1 MAKVAKSKALKA
13 VVSACLV
20 SGLLVPLNIQA
31 AGKAKASETYEMTVS
46 PIPKSLEQTDKG
58 FPLNPKVGLVT
69 ERGTDPAAIAELKQA
84 LKEAGVTTI
93 VESDIKS
100 PNLQAPVIIWLG
112 EFSDPDELKTIQ
124 QSTGLEDLV
133 MTKKEGYIVSS
144 KHGTKDKKH
153 IVISG
158 HDEAGTYYGTQTFE
172 QIIVERKGTDWIP
185 EVEIKDWPTMPI
197 RGSIEGFYGAP
208 WSHEDRLRQIAF
220 YGEHKMNSYIY
231 APKDDPYHREKWK
244 EPYPADKIAE
254 LTELVQAAQENHVA
268 FTFAISP
275 GNTITYSSESD
286 LKALIQKAQ
295 AMWDIGVRSF
305 ALYLDDIDPSLHSPE
320 DRAMFGGDP
329 NPPAAAQAY
338 LLNRFNEE
346 FIKKH
351 NGAERL
357 ITVPTDYY
365 QAGTTPYRTR
375 FAELVQ
381 SDIIV
386 QWTGIGVVAPTITS
400 QDADKIHAIFKHDL
414 LIWDNYPVND
424 FDRNRLFLAP
434 LTGRDSDLT
443 PEHGVIGLT
452 ANPMNEAEASKI
464 PLFTVA
470 DYTWNPEAYDPA
482 DSLKRS
488 LKEFAGAAY
497 EPLNLFVEASY
508 ATSLNNNR
516 EPVSERVKPLIE
528 QFWLAE
534 EAKDSQAVS
543 VAGKALLQEFGK
555 MEQAAKQLREQVDN
569 PNFLKEVA
577 GYLNKLELYGQAGES
592 AVNMVLAGQSGDT
605 AMAAAER
612 MVLHQ
617 SMTAINEIPQKLS
630 IGVVP
635 TFLERALNGKN
646 IAEGKKADASSSEV
660 SWLTPN
666 LAVDGNNNTRWAS
679 LYTDNQ
685 WLSVDLGQVYSIDKV
700 KLYWE
705 SAYGKQY
712 KIQVSNDGSQWT
724 DVYTELNSNGGT
736 DEIQF
741 PAVEARYVKMQG
753 IKRSSSWG
761 YSLYEFSVFA
771 SQN

>member
-1 MAKVAKSKALKA
+1 MAKSKALKA
-13 VVSACLV
+13 VISACLV
-20 SGLLVPLNIQA
+20 SGLWVPLDIPKI
-31 AGKAKASETYEMTVS
+31 GKAKASETYEMSVS
-46 PIPKSLEQTDKG
+46 PIPKSLKQTDKG

-69 ERGTDPAAIAELKQA
+69 ETGTDPAAIAELKQA
-84 LKEAGVTTI
+84 LKKAGVTTI
-93 VESDIKS
+93 VESDIKN
-100 PNLQAPVIIWLG
+100 PKLQAPVIIWLG

-124 QSTGLEDLV
+124 QHTGLKDLE
-133 MTKKEGYIVSS
+133 MTKEEGYIVASN
-144 KHGTKDKKH
+144 HGTKEKKH

-158 HDEAGTYYGTQTFE
+158 HDGAGTYYGTQTFE

-208 WSHEDRLRQIAF
+208 WSHEDRLRQLEF

-244 EPYPADKIAE
+244 DPYPADKIAE
-254 LTELVQAAQENHVA
+254 LAELVQRAEENHVT

-286 LKALIQKAQ
+286 LEALIQKAQ

-320 DRAMFGGDP
+320 DRAMFGKDP

-338 LLNRFNEE
+338 LLNQFNEK
-346 FIKKH
+346 FIQKH
-351 NGAERL
+351 NGAEPL

-365 QAGTTPYRTR
+365 QAGTTPYRER

-400 QDADKIHAIFKHDL
+400 KDADKIHGIFKHDL
-414 LIWDNYPVND
+414 LVWDNYPVND

-470 DYTWNPEAYDPA
+470 DYTWNPKAYDPA

-488 LKEFAGAAY
+488 LMEFSGAAY

-528 QFWLAE
+528 QFWTAV
-534 EAKDSQAVS
+534 EAKDSQAVTA
-543 VAGKALLQEFGK
+543 AGKALIQEFSK
-555 MEQAAKQLREQVDN
+555 MKEAPKQLREQVAN
-569 PNFLKEVA
+569 PNFLKETA
-577 GYLNKLELYGQAGES
+577 GYLNKLELYGQAGEA
-592 AVNMVLAGQSGDT
+592 AVNTVLAQQSGDT
-605 AMAAAER
+605 AKVAEQRLALTQSMAA
-612 MVLHQ
+612 
-617 SMTAINEIPQKLS
+617 IDEIPQKLS

-635 TFLERALNGKN
+635 NFLERALNGKN
-646 IAEGKKADASSSEV
+646 IAEGKTATASSSEV

-685 WLSVDLGQVYSIDKV
+685 WISVDLGQVYSIDKV

-712 KIQVSNDGSQWT
+712 KIQVSNDGSQWK

-736 DEIQF
+736 DVIQF

-761 YSLYEFSVFA
+761 YSLYEISVFE

>member
-1 MAKVAKSKALKA
+1 MAKSKSKAIKA

-20 SGLLVPLNIQA
+20 SGLLVPLDIQHI
-31 AGKAKASETYEMTVS
+31 GKAKASESYEVTVS
-46 PIPKSLEQTDKG
+46 PILKSFEQTDKG
-58 FPLNPKVGLVT
+58 FPLNPKVALVT
-69 ERGTDPAAIAELKQA
+69 EEGTDPAAINELKQA
-84 LKEAGVTTI
+84 LKEAGVNKI
-93 VESDIKS
+93 VESDIKD
-100 PNLQAPVIIWLG
+100 PKLQAPVIIWLG
-112 EFSDPDELKTIQ
+112 EFSRPDELKTIQ
-124 QSTGLEDLV
+124 QHTGLEDLE
-133 MTKKEGYIVSS
+133 MTKDEGYVVAS
-144 KHGTKDKKH
+144 KHGTQEKKH

-158 HDEAGTYYGTQTFE
+158 HDEAGTYYGTQTFK

-208 WSHEDRLRQIAF
+208 WSHEDRLRQLEF

-231 APKDDPYHREKWK
+231 APKDDPYHRDKWK
-244 EPYPADKIAE
+244 EPYPAEKLADLA
-254 LTELVQAAQENHVA
+254 ELVQAAHDHHVD

-275 GNTITYSSESD
+275 GNTITYSSEAD
-286 LKALIQKAQ
+286 LKALIDKAQ

-305 ALYLDDIDPSLHSPE
+305 ALYLDDIDPSLRSPE

-346 FIKKH
+346 FIQKH
-351 NGAERL
+351 DGAERL

-365 QAGTTPYRTR
+365 QAGTTPYRER
-375 FAELVQ
+375 FAKLVQ
-381 SDIIV
+381 PDIIV

-400 QDADKIHAIFKHDL
+400 EDADKIHGIFKHDL

-443 PEHGVIGLT
+443 MEHGVIGLT

-482 DSLKRS
+482 DSMKRS
-488 LKEFAGAAY
+488 LMEFAPAAY
-497 EPLNLFVEASY
+497 EPLNLLVEASY
-508 ATSLNNNR
+508 ATSLNNNQ
-516 EPVSERVKPLIE
+516 EPITERLKPLIQ
-528 QFWLAE
+528 QFWTAV
-534 EAKDSQAVS
+534 EAKDNKAVS
-543 VAGKALLQEFGK
+543 KAGKALLKEFGK
-555 MEQAAKQLREQVDN
+555 MKEAPNQLGDQVDN
-569 PNFLKEVA
+569 PNFLKEVS
-577 GYLNKLELYGQAGES
+577 GYLNKLELFGQAGEA
-592 AVNMVLAGQSGDT
+592 AVNMVLAQQRGDD
-605 AMAAAER
+605 AEAAVAR
-612 MVLHQ
+612 LALQQ
-617 SMTAINEIPQKLS
+617 SMTAMDEIPQKLS

-635 TFLERALNGKN
+635 TFLERALHGKN
-646 IAEGKKADASSSEV
+646 LAEGKNATASSSEV

-679 LYTDNQ
+679 LYSDNQ
-685 WLSVDLGQVYSIDKV
+685 WISVDLGQVYSIDKV
-700 KLYWE
+700 KLNWE
-705 SAYGKQY
+705 AAYGKQY
-712 KIQVSNDGSQWT
+712 KIQVSKDGSQWT

-741 PAVEARYVKMQG
+741 PAASARYVKMQS
-753 IKRSSSWG
+753 IKRSGSWG
-761 YSLYEFSVFA
+761 YSLYEISVFET
-771 SQN
+771 QN